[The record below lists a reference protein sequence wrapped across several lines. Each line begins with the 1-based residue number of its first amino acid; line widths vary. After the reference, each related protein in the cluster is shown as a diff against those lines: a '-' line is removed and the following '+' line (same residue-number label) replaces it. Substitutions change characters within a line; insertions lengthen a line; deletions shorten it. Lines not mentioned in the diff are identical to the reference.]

1 MTKARAL
8 AEESPENGTCDVIIS
23 GKDMKEF
30 FEFFLNRAN
39 AGAIYP
45 KYSDYKI
52 GTKAQGENIEG
63 DAFTVDLTSTVP
75 FSAEGIRIKDR
86 RLLEKGE
93 VKSIIGNARFCNYLG
108 VEPTGWYDTIK
119 VEKGSVSLDEMKKK
133 VCLHCVNFSGLEMDY
148 MTGDFGS
155 EVRLGFLCKDGK
167 ETPVTHFSISGNMFD
182 VLGKLTLSSDG
193 FRESGYDGPL
203 AVRIPGLAVAGV

>member
-1 MTKARAL
+1 MTKARAQ
-8 AEESPENGTCDVIIS
+8 AEKSPENGTCDVIIS
-23 GKDMKEF
+23 GQDLRELL
-30 FEFFLNRAN
+30 EFFLERAN

-63 DAFTVDLTSTVP
+63 DALTIDLSSTVP
-75 FSAEGIRIKDR
+75 YNSEGISIKDR

-93 VKSIIGNARFCNYLG
+93 VKSIVGNSRFCYYLG
-108 VEPTGWYDTIK
+108 VEPTGMYDTLK
-119 VEKGSVSLDEMKKK
+119 VEKGKVSLEEMKKK
-133 VCLHCVNFSGLEMDY
+133 ECLHCVNFSGLEVDY

-167 ETPVTHFSISGNMFD
+167 ETPVTHFSISGNLYD
-182 VLGKLTLSSDG
+182 VVGKLTLSSDG
-193 FRESGYDGPL
+193 FRESGYDGPF
-203 AVRIPGLAVAGV
+203 AVRIPGLSVAGE